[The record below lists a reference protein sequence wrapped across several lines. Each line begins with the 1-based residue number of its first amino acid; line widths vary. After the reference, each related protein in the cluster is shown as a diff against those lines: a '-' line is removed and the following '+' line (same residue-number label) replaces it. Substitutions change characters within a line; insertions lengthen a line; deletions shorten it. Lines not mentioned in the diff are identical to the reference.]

1 MTAPGNGGRELA
13 AQSLRG
19 EMIAHY
25 RVARLLGSGGMG
37 EVFLA
42 EDTKLDRAVA
52 LKLLPKEVAEDASRR
67 KRFLAEAKAASAL
80 NHSNVCT
87 IYEVGET
94 ADGQPFIAM
103 EYLEGQ
109 TVEALA
115 RRRRLE
121 LREIVGIGVQVA
133 EALEEAQQRHVVH
146 RDIKPGNI
154 MVDEQGRVK
163 VLDFGLAKRLDQPGE
178 TSVLT
183 QEGAVL

>member
-1 MTAPGNGGRELA
+1 MSPGKD
-13 AQSLRG
+13 QPKF
-19 EMIAHY
+19 IAHY
-25 RVARLLGSGGMG
+25 RVARPLGSGGMG

-42 EDTKLDRAVA
+42 EDTKLDRSVA
-52 LKLLPKEVAEDASRR
+52 LKLLPKEVAADPSRR

-80 NHSNVCT
+80 NHSSVCT

-94 ADGQPFIAM
+94 SDGQPFIAM

-109 TVEALA
+109 ALDALA

-133 EALEEAQQRHVVH
+133 EALEAARQGQVVH

-154 MVDEQGRVK
+154 VVQEQKAESRNSTRNCG
-163 VLDFGLAKRLDQPGE
+163 
-178 TSVLT
+178 
-183 QEGAVL
+183 